1 MPTKSRT
8 VALSL
13 QEPVF
18 LSLLREHLGI
28 VPWSASDKMQTK
40 TGFVYFILVRKSF
53 AFDLAGRTAVRWWAV
68 SRFSGAHQTTD
79 FSRGVSAALILSDFG
94 RYLNLLDSLTA
105 EGRALSRLPRQKPCY
120 LQRL

>member
-40 TGFVYFILVRKSF
+40 TGFVYFILVRKLF
-53 AFDLAGRTAVRWWAV
+53 AFDLAGHTR
-68 SRFSGAHQTTD
+68 
-79 FSRGVSAALILSDFG
+79 SALVGSQSFFPELIKPPIFRSVYQRRSFFPT
-94 RYLNLLDSLTA
+94 LDPT
-105 EGRALSRLPRQKPCY
+105 
-120 LQRL
+120 